1 MRAQMEIQNAKSVL
15 RWKIRARLEKMSSDE
30 RAAFSTEISARLKE
44 QPFWKSAASVLFF
57 SPLPD
62 EANLWPLLVESLAAG
77 KICGL
82 PQFDAAAQDY
92 VARRVQDPQNDI
104 VTGQFWIPEPR
115 PDCAEIPADTFE
127 LVLVPGVAFD
137 LKGRRL
143 GRGRG
148 FFDRLLVEVRGLKCG
163 IAFEL
168 QMANEIPTEAHD
180 IRMDFILTPTR
191 CVEIEK

>member
-1 MRAQMEIQNAKSVL
+1 
-15 RWKIRARLEKMSSDE
+15 
-30 RAAFSTEISARLKE
+30 
-44 QPFWKSAASVLFF
+44 
-57 SPLPD
+57 
-62 EANLWPLLVESLAAG
+62 
-77 KICGL
+77 
-82 PQFDAAAQDY
+82 
-92 VARRVQDPQNDI
+92 